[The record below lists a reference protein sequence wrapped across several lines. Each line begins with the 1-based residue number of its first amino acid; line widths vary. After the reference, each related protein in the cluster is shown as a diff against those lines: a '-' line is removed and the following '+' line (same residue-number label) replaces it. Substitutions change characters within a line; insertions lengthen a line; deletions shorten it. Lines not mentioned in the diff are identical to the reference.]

1 MSPYEVLP
9 AELRDAKAIADL
21 HAASMR
27 AAYQGI
33 VPDEQLDALAPATR
47 EAKWRQAIEFAEP
60 QVHVAVQGDTVVG
73 FVGFDRS
80 RDPKTKPTDGEI
92 WSLYVH
98 PDHWGKGVALQLW
111 EAAEEGLEDE
121 GCTTVSAWIPL
132 RNERALRFFEHQAG
146 FKRDLKTARTTPWGA
161 VRIEEV
167 RAKRS
172 LG

>member
-1 MSPYEVLP
+1 MSPYEVCP
-9 AELRDAKAIADL
+9 AETRDAKAIAEI
-21 HAASMR
+21 HALALR

-33 VPDEQLDALAPATR
+33 VPDDQLGALAPATR

-98 PDHWGKGVALQLW
+98 PEHWGKGVALQLW

-121 GCTTVSAWIPL
+121 GCTTVSAWVPL
-132 RNERALRFFEHQAG
+132 KNERALRFFEHQAS
-146 FKRDLKTARTTPWGA
+146 FKRDMKTARTSAWGA
-161 VRIEEV
+161 IRIEEV
-167 RAKRS
+167 RVKRT